1 MITSQIDIKLL
12 QKARKLAPEVGGTP
26 LVRMSRINRKNGVE
40 LWAKQEWKQISGSV
54 KCRAAY
60 RIIVDAL
67 EKGQLDE
74 DRILLDATSGNTGI
88 AYAAIG
94 ARIGLRVALC
104 LPENASEARKNIL
117 QSLGSEIIFTSR
129 FEGTD
134 GAQEMARQLAREFP
148 EKYFYADQYKNQNN
162 WKAHYHTT
170 AEEIISEMPDLTHF
184 VAGLGTSGTFMGTG
198 RRLKEYRDDIQLVS
212 FQPDSA
218 LHGLEGW
225 KHMETAL
232 VPAIYNPALAD
243 SSLEVSTEEA
253 FEMIRRAWIEEGIE
267 LSPSSAANLAGAM
280 KLIETIDEG
289 IVVTVLPDN
298 ADKYEHI
305 IKKILHDHH

>member
-94 ARIGLRVALC
+94 AKIGLRVALC

-117 QSLGSEIIFTSR
+117 QSLGAEIIFTSR

-267 LSPSSAANLAGAM
+267 LSPSSAANLAGAL
-280 KLIETIDEG
+280 KLIDTIDKG